1 MTTEDS
7 PESNRN
13 IRMNKLGIIGGLGPM
28 ATVSFMKRIIDMT
41 DASCDQEHIHMV
53 VEHCP
58 TIPDRTAYILDHSKD
73 NPAPAIIEA
82 CRILEGAGV
91 DEIAIP
97 CVTAHFFRDEIAKN
111 TSIPVLDGV
120 LLSADYLKS
129 KGVSRVGIMATDGTI
144 KSGIFNRSLSEHGIS
159 AVVPSAKAQ
168 KYVMD
173 LIYNDVKGGKPIE
186 QDKFGAVA
194 VELREEG
201 AEVIILGCTELS
213 VIADEWLPDGRFL
226 DVLSV
231 LSRACVMDFGKL
243 KGAYRELL

>member
-1 MTTEDS
+1 
-7 PESNRN
+7 
-13 IRMNKLGIIGGLGPM
+13 M

-41 DASCDQEHIHMV
+41 DATCDQEHIHMV

-58 TIPDRTAYILDHSKD
+58 AIPDRTAYILDHCKPD
-73 NPAPAIIEA
+73 PAPAILQA

-97 CVTAHFFRDEIAKN
+97 CVTAHFFRDKISQI

-120 LLSADYLKS
+120 ALCADYLRD
-129 KGVSRVGIMATDGTI
+129 KGIDSVGIMATDGTI
-144 KSGIFNRSLSEHGIS
+144 ASGIFDHVLSEHGIGS
-159 AVVPSAKAQ
+159 VIPTPRSQ

-173 LIYNDVKGGKPIE
+173 LIYNDVKGGRPIE

-194 VELREEG
+194 VELRENG

-213 VIADEWLPDGRFL
+213 VIADKWLPDGRFL

-243 KGAYRELL
+243 KDAYKELL

>member
-1 MTTEDS
+1 
-7 PESNRN
+7 
-13 IRMNKLGIIGGLGPM
+13 M

-41 DASCDQEHIHMV
+41 DAACDQDHIHIV

-58 TIPDRTAYILDHSKD
+58 SIPDRTAYILDNSKED
-73 NPAPAIIEA
+73 PSPAIISA
-82 CRILEGAGV
+82 CRTLENAGV

-97 CVTAHFFRDEIAKN
+97 CVTAHFFREEIARN
-111 TSIPVLDGV
+111 IGIPVMDGV
-120 LLSADYLKS
+120 LLTADYLKS
-129 KGVSRVGIMATDGTI
+129 KGVNKVGIMATDGTI
-144 KSGIFNRSLSEHGIS
+144 RSGIFENALKSHGIAS
-159 AVVPSAKAQ
+159 VLPSARTQ
-168 KYVMD
+168 RYVMD
-173 LIYNDVKGGKPIE
+173 LIYNDVKSGRPIE

-201 AEVIILGCTELS
+201 AEVILLGCTELS

-243 KGAYRELL
+243 KDEYKELL

>member
-1 MTTEDS
+1 ME
-7 PESNRN
+7 
-13 IRMNKLGIIGGLGPM
+13 KLGIIGGLGPM

-41 DASCDQEHIHMV
+41 DATCDQEHIHMV

-58 TIPDRTAYILDHSKD
+58 TIPDRTAYILDHNKPD
-73 NPAPAIIEA
+73 PAPAILEA

-97 CVTAHFFRDEIAKN
+97 CVTAHFFRDKIAKI

-120 LLSADYLKS
+120 ALCADYLKE
-129 KGVSRVGIMATDGTI
+129 KGVHNVGIMATDGTI
-144 KSGIFNRSLSEHGIS
+144 ASGIFHNVLSEHGITS
-159 AVVPSAKAQ
+159 VTPTPKAQ
-168 KYVMD
+168 RYVMD
-173 LIYNDVKGGKPIE
+173 LIYNDVKGGRPIE

-194 VELREEG
+194 VELRENG

-213 VIADEWLPDGRFL
+213 VIADKWLPDGRFL

-243 KGAYRELL
+243 KDAYKELL

>member
-1 MTTEDS
+1 MD
-7 PESNRN
+7 R
-13 IRMNKLGIIGGLGPM
+13 LGIIGGLGPM

-41 DASCDQEHIHMV
+41 DAACDQEHIHIV

-58 TIPDRTAYILDHSKD
+58 SIPDRTAYILDHSKQ
-73 NPAPAIIEA
+73 NPSPAIISA
-82 CRILEGAGV
+82 CRTLENAGV

-97 CVTAHFFRDEIAKN
+97 CVTAHFFREEIARN
-111 TSIPVLDGV
+111 IGIPVMDGV
-120 LLSADYLKS
+120 LLTADYLKS
-129 KGVSRVGIMATDGTI
+129 KGVSKVGIMATDGTI
-144 KSGIFNRSLSEHGIS
+144 RSGIFENALKSHGIAS
-159 AVVPSAKAQ
+159 VLPSDRTQ
-168 KYVMD
+168 RYVMD
-173 LIYNDVKGGKPIE
+173 LIYNDVKSGRPIE

-201 AEVIILGCTELS
+201 AEVILLGCTELS

-243 KGAYRELL
+243 KDEYKELL

>member
-1 MTTEDS
+1 MD
-7 PESNRN
+7 R
-13 IRMNKLGIIGGLGPM
+13 LGIIGGLGPM

-41 DASCDQEHIHMV
+41 DAACDQEHIHIV

-58 TIPDRTAYILDHSKD
+58 SIPDRTAYILDHSKQD
-73 NPAPAIIEA
+73 PSPAIISA
-82 CRILEGAGV
+82 CRTLENAGV

-97 CVTAHFFRDEIAKN
+97 CVTAHFFREEIARN
-111 TSIPVLDGV
+111 IGIPVMDGV
-120 LLSADYLKS
+120 LLTADYLKS
-129 KGVSRVGIMATDGTI
+129 KGVSKVGIMATDGTI
-144 KSGIFNRSLSEHGIS
+144 RSGIFENALKSHGIAS
-159 AVVPSAKAQ
+159 VLPSDRTQ
-168 KYVMD
+168 RYVMD
-173 LIYNDVKGGKPIE
+173 LIYNDVKSGRPIE

-201 AEVIILGCTELS
+201 AEVILLGCTELS

-243 KGAYRELL
+243 KDEYKELL